1 MYTWIYFLF
10 LWLCDTRIYMK
21 KGKLIVIDGTDGSG
35 KATQVAK
42 LKERLMSEG
51 IFITSLDFPRY
62 YDNFFGKLVGECLAG
77 KHGDFAA
84 LSPKIASVIYAADR
98 FESAQQIRTWL
109 DEGKTVVL
117 DRYVSSSQ
125 IHQGGKIHDE
135 QERKFFLTW
144 LDTMEHEVFNI
155 PRPDI
160 ILYLDVPIAI
170 TQRLLIE
177 KGNKE
182 SKKYLEGRG
191 DQHEDNPE
199 HLEHAKQSGLKM
211 IAENNNWVRIECSS
225 DGIIFDIETIHE
237 MIYTQVKNFM

>member
-1 MYTWIYFLF
+1 
-10 LWLCDTRIYMK
+10 
-21 KGKLIVIDGTDGSG
+21 
-35 KATQVAK
+35 
-42 LKERLMSEG
+42 
-51 IFITSLDFPRY
+51 
-62 YDNFFGKLVGECLAG
+62 
-77 KHGDFAA
+77 
-84 LSPKIASVIYAADR
+84 
-98 FESAQQIRTWL
+98 
-109 DEGKTVVL
+109 
-117 DRYVSSSQ
+117 
-125 IHQGGKIHDE
+125 
-135 QERKFFLTW
+135 
-144 LDTMEHEVFNI
+144 MEHEVFNI

-191 DQHEDNPE
+191 DQHEDDPG